1 MQNDQKTTNP
11 QISQNIFITFFFIS
25 FFIFFNLIVMNVF
38 VGILVESYFILKEKN
53 SLYIFNFH
61 IYYFLI

>member
-1 MQNDQKTTNP
+1 MISNEKVENP
-11 QISQNIFITFFFIS
+11 QISQNKFITLFFIC

-53 SLYIFNFH
+53 SN
-61 IYYFLI
+61 

>member
-1 MQNDQKTTNP
+1 MISNEKVGNP
-11 QISQNIFITFFFIS
+11 QISQNKFITLFFIC

-53 SLYIFNFH
+53 SKCKQN
-61 IYYFLI
+61 LISFPLLI